1 MTTKTLPDYDGLNM
15 TLRRASL
22 AVTAAELHGM
32 LMGLVVGGITT
43 EDQSWQPMLF
53 DYTNEGMGWPTEAL
67 TQAATMMDVIA
78 QELKTDDLSVSLCLP
93 AEDGKTALSQRA
105 EALAEW
111 TNSFLAGLGL
121 SGASLDTLDSVG
133 KECLSDL
140 KEIGNVVVESL
151 DEQVEDEDAQQAFA
165 IVSEHVKVCA
175 LTLYTDLGRQTPKAK
190 TIH

>member
-22 AVTAAELHGM
+22 AVTGAELHGM
-32 LMGLVVGGITT
+32 LMGFVVGGITPQ
-43 EDQSWQPMLF
+43 DNAWQPVLF
-53 DYTNEGMGWPTEAL
+53 DYTNEGMGWPSDAL
-67 TQAATMMDVIA
+67 AQAATMMEVIV
-78 QELKTDDLSVSLCLP
+78 QELKADEFSVSLCLP
-93 AEDGKTALSQRA
+93 ADDEKTALSQRA

-121 SGASLDTLDSVG
+121 SGSSLDALDNVG

-140 KEIGNVVVESL
+140 KEIGKVVVESL
-151 DEQVEDEDAQQAFA
+151 DDQVDDEDTQQAFD
-165 IVSEHVKVCA
+165 IVTEHVKVCV
-175 LTLYTDLGRQTPKAK
+175 LTLFTDLGRQAPKAK